1 MKLLR
6 FLFAKNQPSN
16 NTSVEPAMKFL
27 IACLGN
33 IGPDY
38 DFTRH
43 NIGFDVAD
51 HLASKHN
58 AVFSSGRYA
67 DVAEI
72 RIKGKH
78 LFILKPTTYMNLSGK
93 AVKYWM
99 DKEKISIEHVIVVT
113 DDINLPLG
121 TLRIRK
127 KGSDGGHNG
136 LKSIT
141 ELLGSDQYPRLR
153 FGVGNNFPKGAQVH
167 FVLGRWDTT
176 ETEAVRT
183 NIERAGNAVI
193 SMVLEG
199 YDRAMNTYN

>member
-6 FLFAKNQPSN
+6 FLFGKPQPSN
-16 NTSVEPAMKFL
+16 LTPSDPAMKFL

-51 HLASKHN
+51 HLASKHT
-58 AVFSSGRYA
+58 ATFTSGRYA
-67 DVAEI
+67 DVAEVK
-72 RIKGKH
+72 IKGKH
-78 LFILKPTTYMNLSGK
+78 LFIIKPTTYMNLSGK

-99 DKEKISIEHVIVVT
+99 EKEKISQEHLIVVT

-136 LKSIT
+136 LKHIT
-141 ELLGSDQYPRLR
+141 ETLGSDQYPRLR

-167 FVLGRWDTT
+167 FVLGRWDNS
-176 ETEAVRT
+176 EEQLVRDT
-183 NIERAGNAVI
+183 IERAGNAVV

-199 YDRAMNTYN
+199 IERAMNTYN